1 MIDTGSRFF
10 CRLPFSLMG
19 EGWSEAR
26 DRGVFVYL
34 PRKRKVHSMHRRE
47 WLRVAG
53 NFFGWSKTMSTN
65 AGFWS
70 RFEERVAPFNL
81 LQHPFYQAWSKG
93 ELTREDLREYA
104 AEYWHHVSAFPT
116 YLSALHS
123 RLPDG
128 EMRREVLRNLAE
140 EEGVDSATARPHS
153 DLWMDFAE
161 GMGASRDEVAGRA
174 VQPEM
179 TALVATFRELMQE
192 GTASSAMA
200 ALYAYES
207 KVPAIAATKVE
218 GLAEHY
224 ETEGAAARYFT
235 LHQTADVAHASVW
248 RELIDKELAARSA
261 EDEEAALNAG
271 ERAAKALWFA
281 LDGVERRRLA
291 VN

>member
-1 MIDTGSRFF
+1 MTAIESG
-10 CRLPFSLMG
+10 
-19 EGWSEAR
+19 
-26 DRGVFVYL
+26 
-34 PRKRKVHSMHRRE
+34 
-47 WLRVAG
+47 
-53 NFFGWSKTMSTN
+53 N

-128 EMRREVLRNLAE
+128 EMRREVLRNLVE
-140 EEGVDSATARPHS
+140 EEGVDDATARPHS
-153 DLWMDFAE
+153 DLWMDFAA
-161 GMGASRDEVAGRA
+161 GMGASRGEVERHT

-179 TALVATFRELMQE
+179 AALMATFRELMHE
-192 GTASSAMA
+192 EKASAAMA

-207 KVPAIAATKVE
+207 KVPEIATTKAE
-218 GLAEHY
+218 GLASHY
-224 ETEGAAARYFT
+224 GTGGAAAKYFT

-248 RELIDKELAARSA
+248 RELIDKQLAGAP
-261 EDEEAALNAG
+261 EEEEAVLAAG
-271 ERAAKALWFA
+271 ERAAKALWVA
-281 LDGVERRRLA
+281 LDGVERQRLS

>member
-1 MIDTGSRFF
+1 MELAMALIAAGVASGS
-10 CRLPFSLMG
+10 
-19 EGWSEAR
+19 
-26 DRGVFVYL
+26 
-34 PRKRKVHSMHRRE
+34 
-47 WLRVAG
+47 
-53 NFFGWSKTMSTN
+53 
-65 AGFWS
+65 AGFWG
-70 RFEERVAPFNL
+70 RFEERVAPYDL
-81 LQHPFYQAWSKG
+81 LKHPFYQAWSKG

-153 DLWMDFAE
+153 DLWMDFAS
-161 GMGASRDEVAGRA
+161 GMGASREEVTWRA

-179 TALVATFRELMQE
+179 SALMGTFRELMQE
-192 GTASSAMA
+192 GTASAAMA

-207 KVPAIAATKVE
+207 KVPAIAKTKAE
-218 GLAEHY
+218 GLAAHY

-248 RELIDKELAARSA
+248 RELMDKELAGSP
-261 EDEEAALNAG
+261 ESEEAALAAG
-271 ERAAKALWFA
+271 ERAAKALWVA
-281 LDGVERRRLA
+281 LDGVERERLA